1 MAKSKKLESKK
12 LEELLASLAEVRDD
26 PTSEAG
32 ITVLQQIL
40 NSKFSIAIAQAAKV
54 IGEAEMRSLIQE
66 LAAAFSKFMVN
77 GTETDPS
84 CKAKQRIAEVLYRMD
99 YAEESLFLQG
109 IHYVQKEAAWGGS
122 TDTAA
127 ALRGTCAL
135 GLVRMNYVDVMSEL
149 ADLLA
154 DAESEARIG
163 AVRAIAYTAN
173 PQAIP
178 LLRFKARI
186 GDTDPQVISE
196 CFTGLMSLAPQPSLP
211 LIASFLNDSPEISE
225 MAALA
230 LGESRQP
237 EAFGILRQWWQR
249 TAMTELRLT
258 GLLAIA
264 MLRQDDALEFLLTLV
279 ATGNKRDR
287 EGAIGALKMYQ
298 TDAILW
304 QRVQQAMTGDAPNP

>member
-1 MAKSKKLESKK
+1 MAKSKKLD
-12 LEELLASLAEVRDD
+12 ELLASLAEVRQE

-32 ITVLQQIL
+32 IIVLRQIL

-54 IGEAEMRSLIQE
+54 IGDAEVRSLLPE
-66 LAAAFSKFMVN
+66 LTAAFSKFMIN
-77 GTETDPS
+77 GAETDPS
-84 CKAKQRIAEVLYRMD
+84 CKAKQRIAEALYRLD
-99 YAEESLFLQG
+99 YSEESLFLQG
-109 IHYVQKEAAWGGS
+109 IHFVQMEPAWGGS

-163 AVRAIAYTAN
+163 AVRAIAYTAQ
-173 PQAIP
+173 PQAVP

-196 CFTGLMSLAPQPSLP
+196 CFTGLMSLAPQASLP
-211 LIASFLNDSPEISE
+211 LIASFLDNSPEMSE

-237 EAFGILRQWWQR
+237 QAFEILRQWWQR
-249 TAMTELRLT
+249 TVHTELRLT

-264 MLRQDDALEFLLTLV
+264 MLRQDNALDFLLTLV
-279 ATGNKRDR
+279 ATGNQRDR

-298 TDAILW
+298 SDVILW
-304 QRVQQAMTGDAPNP
+304 QRVQQAMAGDIS

>member
-1 MAKSKKLESKK
+1 MGMAKSKK
-12 LEELLASLAEVRDD
+12 LEELLASLTEVRNE

-32 ITVLQQIL
+32 TAILRQIL

-54 IGEAEMRSLIQE
+54 IGDAEVRSLIPE
-66 LAAAFSKFMVN
+66 LAAAFSKFMMN
-77 GTETDPS
+77 GAETDPS
-84 CKAKQRIAEVLYRMD
+84 CKAKQRIAEALYRLD
-99 YAEESLFLQG
+99 YSEESLFLEG
-109 IHYVQKEAAWGGS
+109 IHFVQKEPGWGGS

-135 GLVRMNYVDVMSEL
+135 GLVRMNYRDVMSEL

-173 PQAIP
+173 PQAVP
-178 LLRFKARI
+178 LLRYKARI
-186 GDTDPQVISE
+186 GDPDPQVISE
-196 CFTGLMSLAPQPSLP
+196 CFTGLLSLAPQASLS
-211 LIASFLNDSPEISE
+211 LIASFLDKSPEISE

-237 EAFGILRQWWQR
+237 EAFEILRRWWQR
-249 TAMTELRLT
+249 TVTSELRLT

-264 MLRQDDALEFLLTLV
+264 MLRQDEALDFLLTLV

-298 TDAILW
+298 SDAILW
-304 QRVQQAMTGDAPNP
+304 QRVQQAMAGGAPSL

>member
-1 MAKSKKLESKK
+1 MAKSKK
-12 LEELLASLAEVRDD
+12 LEELLASLTEVRNE

-32 ITVLQQIL
+32 IAILQQIL

-54 IGEAEMRSLIQE
+54 IGDAEVRSLIPE
-66 LAAAFSKFMVN
+66 LAAAFSKFMMN
-77 GTETDPS
+77 GAETDPS
-84 CKAKQRIAEVLYRMD
+84 CKAKQRIAEALYRLD
-99 YAEESLFLQG
+99 YSEESLFLEG
-109 IHYVQKEAAWGGS
+109 IHFVQKEPNWGGS

-135 GLVRMNYVDVMSEL
+135 GLVRMNYRDVMSEL

-173 PQAIP
+173 PQAVP
-178 LLRFKARI
+178 LLRYKARI
-186 GDTDPQVISE
+186 GDIDPQVISE
-196 CFTGLMSLAPQPSLP
+196 CFTGLLSLAPQASLS
-211 LIASFLNDSPEISE
+211 LIASFLDKSPEIGE

-237 EAFGILRQWWQR
+237 EAFEILRRWWQR
-249 TAMTELRLT
+249 TVTSELRLT

-264 MLRQDDALEFLLTLV
+264 MLRQDEALEFLLTLV

-298 TDAILW
+298 SDAILW
-304 QRVQQAMTGDAPNP
+304 QRVQQAMAGGAPNR

>member
-1 MAKSKKLESKK
+1 
-12 LEELLASLAEVRDD
+12 V
-26 PTSEAG
+26 
-32 ITVLQQIL
+32 
-40 NSKFSIAIAQAAKV
+40 
-54 IGEAEMRSLIQE
+54 RSLIPE

-77 GTETDPS
+77 GAETDPS
-84 CKAKQRIAEVLYRMD
+84 CKAKQRIAEALYRLD
-99 YAEESLFLQG
+99 YSEESLFLEG
-109 IHYVQKEAAWGGS
+109 IHFVQKEPNWGGS

-135 GLVRMNYVDVMSEL
+135 GLVRMNYRDVMSEL

-173 PQAIP
+173 PQAVP
-178 LLRFKARI
+178 LLRYKARI
-186 GDTDPQVISE
+186 GDPDPQVISE
-196 CFTGLMSLAPQPSLP
+196 CFTGLLSLAPQASLS
-211 LIASFLNDSPEISE
+211 LIASFLDKSPEISE

-237 EAFGILRQWWQR
+237 EAFEILRRWWQR
-249 TAMTELRLT
+249 TVTSELRLT

-264 MLRQDDALEFLLTLV
+264 MLRQDEALEFLLTLV

-298 TDAILW
+298 SDAILW
-304 QRVQQAMTGDAPNP
+304 QRVQQAMAGGAPSL

>member
-1 MAKSKKLESKK
+1 MAKSKKLD
-12 LEELLASLAEVRDD
+12 ELLASLAEIRQE

-32 ITVLQQIL
+32 IIVLRQIL

-54 IGEAEMRSLIQE
+54 IGDAEVRSLLPE
-66 LAAAFSKFMVN
+66 LTAAFSKFMIN
-77 GTETDPS
+77 GAETDPS
-84 CKAKQRIAEVLYRMD
+84 CKAKQRIAEALYRMD
-99 YAEESLFLQG
+99 YSEESLFLQG
-109 IHYVQKEAAWGGS
+109 IHFVQMEPAWGGS

-163 AVRAIAYTAN
+163 AVRAIAYTAQ
-173 PQAIP
+173 PQAVP

-196 CFTGLMSLAPQPSLP
+196 CFTGLMSLAPQASLP
-211 LIASFLNDSPEISE
+211 LIASFLDNSPEMSE

-237 EAFGILRQWWQR
+237 QAFEILRQWWQR
-249 TAMTELRLT
+249 TVHTELRLT

-264 MLRQDDALEFLLTLV
+264 MLRQDNALDFLLTLV
-279 ATGNKRDR
+279 ATGNQRDR

-298 TDAILW
+298 SDVILW
-304 QRVQQAMTGDAPNP
+304 QRVQQAMAGDIS

>member
-1 MAKSKKLESKK
+1 MAKSKK
-12 LEELLASLAEVRDD
+12 LEELLASLTEVRNE

-32 ITVLQQIL
+32 IAILRQIL

-54 IGEAEMRSLIQE
+54 IGDAEVRSLIPE
-66 LAAAFSKFMVN
+66 LTAAFSKFMMN
-77 GTETDPS
+77 GAETDPS
-84 CKAKQRIAEVLYRMD
+84 CKAKQRIAEALYRLD
-99 YAEESLFLQG
+99 YSEESLFLEG
-109 IHYVQKEAAWGGS
+109 IHFVQKEPNWGGS

-135 GLVRMNYVDVMSEL
+135 GLVRMNYRDVMSEL

-173 PQAIP
+173 PQAVP
-178 LLRFKARI
+178 LLRYKARI
-186 GDTDPQVISE
+186 GDPDPQVISE
-196 CFTGLMSLAPQPSLP
+196 CFTGLLSLAPQASLS
-211 LIASFLNDSPEISE
+211 LIASFLDKSPEIGE

-237 EAFGILRQWWQR
+237 EAFEILRRWWQR
-249 TAMTELRLT
+249 TVTSELRLT

-264 MLRQDDALEFLLTLV
+264 MLRQDAALDFLLTLV

-298 TDAILW
+298 SDAILW
-304 QRVQQAMTGDAPNP
+304 QRVQQAMAGGAPSL